1 MDNKKY
7 VKFIHTEDEYTA
19 TSEME
24 VLSSLTPGVYKFNFH
39 QQKGFWFSAIKTNYD
54 QIVHLPSTSYDQTI
68 KDVSLWL
75 SGAAEQKFKDW
86 GFVYKRSIL
95 LEGPP
100 GGGKSVTVNRVI
112 EQVIEAGGVVVF
124 NPRPDMLEIMYKM
137 LDDVQPNVKTLVVW
151 EEFDGLVKNYEEI
164 LLNVLDGEIQ
174 KRNVLYLMT
183 TNFVQNIPARILRPG
198 RTSQI
203 VHVDFPDEI
212 ARIAYLKAKN
222 VPENK
227 INEIAKKT
235 KGFSIDELKEIV
247 LAHFC
252 LDQSIERAVTRV
264 QQLKNNISYAELE
277 KDLDDEEDYLD
288 KALSRRNNGW

>member
-1 MDNKKY
+1 MDDKKY

-24 VLSSLTPGVYKFNFH
+24 VLSSLKPGVYKFNF
-39 QQKGFWFSAIKTNYD
+39 QAQKGFWFSAIKTNYD
-54 QIVHLPSTSYDQTI
+54 QIVHLPSVSYDQTI

-75 SGAAEQKFKDW
+75 SGEVEQKFKDW

-112 EQVIEAGGVVVF
+112 EQVIESGGVVVF
-124 NPRPDMLEIMYKM
+124 NPRPDMLEMMYKM
-137 LDDVQPNVKTLVVW
+137 LDDIQPNIKTLVVW

-183 TNFVQNIPARILRPG
+183 TNYVQNIPARILRPG

-203 VHVDFPDEI
+203 VHVDFPDKI
-212 ARIAYLKAKN
+212 ARVAYLKAKN
-222 VPENK
+222 VPEDKVNV
-227 INEIAKKT
+227 IADRT
-235 KGFSIDELKEIV
+235 GGFSIDELKEVV

-252 LDQSIERAVTRV
+252 LDQSIERAVARI
-264 QQLKNNISYAELE
+264 QQLKQNVSYAELE
-277 KDLDDEEDYLD
+277 RDEDEEEDYIERAIRG
-288 KALSRRNNGW
+288 KQMGW